1 MSTGTVVLGAGPAGL
16 AFAYRYG
23 RGAVVLEKSPEVGGL
38 SRSIEIED
46 GVFDIGGH
54 SFHTP
59 HPEVLALVR
68 GLMKEAWHEHPRD
81 ARVWVS
87 GELIP
92 YPFQRH
98 FEMLDNQTIVE
109 DCRGH
114 VVDSASVARS
124 RNFEE
129 WIFRRFGNGVAKNFM
144 LPYNRKQWACD
155 LKDMSC
161 EWVIERVA
169 TDTGHATGTIA
180 AGPTRRPLQS
190 DSRVGYPAQG
200 GFGAIFVALAAQ
212 CDRIELGQDVVQ
224 IDLERRV
231 VHTAAGQVWPWKRIV
246 STIPLP
252 VLLGCIRG
260 CPERI
265 VKLASTLGVVSLKIL
280 LILARLRGDRVPQ
293 RIYIAD
299 PTIPPHKVTF
309 NHTSSPSLA
318 ERRNHAIMC
327 EVSYSPD
334 KPAQPDATL
343 LKATVDWL
351 IANRFIVSSD
361 DIVAQKVVD
370 VRYGYPVPTHA
381 KQAIV
386 ARITKYLEQQEIYTI
401 GRFGSWSYVNS
412 DECIHQG
419 MALAQRLRHLAS
431 DDKRA

>member
-1 MSTGTVVLGAGPAGL
+1 MVVLGAGPAGL

-23 RGAVVLEKSPEVGGL
+23 RGAVVLERATEVGGL

-68 GLMKEAWHEHPRD
+68 GLMKGGWHEQPRD

-87 GELIP
+87 GQLIP

-98 FEMLDNQTIVE
+98 FEKLDNQAMVE

-114 VVDSASVARS
+114 VVDSASVAGS

-129 WIFRRFGNGVAKNFM
+129 WIFRRFGSGVAKNFM
-144 LPYNRKQWACD
+144 LPYNSKQWACD
-155 LKDMSC
+155 LRDMSC

-169 TDTGHATGTIA
+169 TDTGDDTGAIA
-180 AGPTRRPLQS
+180 ARRARRPLQA
-190 DSRVGYPAQG
+190 DSRVAYPAKG
-200 GFGAIFVALAAQ
+200 GFGAIFIALASQ
-212 CDRIELGQDVVQ
+212 CDRIELGEEVVQ
-224 IDLERRV
+224 IDLEKRV
-231 VHTAAGQVWPWKRIV
+231 VHTAAGRVWPWERIV

-260 CPERI
+260 CPDRI
-265 VKLASTLGVVSLKIL
+265 VELGSMLRAVSLKIL
-280 LILARLRGDRVPQ
+280 LILARLQDNHVPQ
-293 RIYIAD
+293 RIYISD

-343 LKATVDWL
+343 LKATADWL
-351 IANRFIVSSD
+351 IANRFIVSAD
-361 DIVAQKVVD
+361 DIAAQKVVD

-381 KQAIV
+381 KPAIITQ
-386 ARITKYLEQQEIYTI
+386 ITKYLEQQEIYSI
-401 GRFGSWSYVNS
+401 GRFGSWSYANS

-419 MALAQRLRHLAS
+419 MELARQLRDLQGNG
-431 DDKRA
+431 KRA